1 MSELKLSVDS
11 KNEEEQVAQ
20 VMHTLL
26 GRLPSGTATL
36 EVKRNS
42 SGLILYLKPANENS
56 AGFGIHYDGCVD
68 VFFGK
73 FGKTFELPYE
83 SGLPKDADFE
93 ATLAWAKVVGLAVI
107 AGNCKEYAGF
117 LGIRG
122 TVEIDGK
129 PYGVTSFLHFR
140 LFPKTFRY
148 ASYCAV
154 SVSV

>member
-1 MSELKLSVDS
+1 MSELKLGVDS
-11 KNEEEQVAQ
+11 RDEEEQVAQ

-26 GRLPSGTATL
+26 GRLPSGAATL

-42 SGLILYLKPANENS
+42 SGLILYLKPANERS

-68 VFFGK
+68 IFFGK
-73 FGKTFELPYE
+73 GTTFELPYE
-83 SGLPKDADFE
+83 SGLAKDADLE

-107 AGNCKEYAGF
+107 AGNCREYAGF

-129 PYGVTSFLHFR
+129 PYVVTSFFHFR
-140 LFPKTFRY
+140 LFPKTFHY
-148 ASYCAV
+148 APYCPV
-154 SVSV
+154 NLSV